1 MRKKFNKKSLVK
13 KLIAF
18 MFILLFIFIIY
29 HNYKVNKQTDIT
41 YTVENYMTTGLF
53 NKYRMYSIDNF
64 DLTFSDGNIAVVKV
78 FGTDKE
84 SPHKRI
90 SYKVFVEKNKKG
102 IWKVKKVYKE
112 NTTAKKDEYYKK
124 RLE

>member
-13 KLIAF
+13 KLIVF

-90 SYKVFVEKNKKG
+90 SSKVFVEKNKKG